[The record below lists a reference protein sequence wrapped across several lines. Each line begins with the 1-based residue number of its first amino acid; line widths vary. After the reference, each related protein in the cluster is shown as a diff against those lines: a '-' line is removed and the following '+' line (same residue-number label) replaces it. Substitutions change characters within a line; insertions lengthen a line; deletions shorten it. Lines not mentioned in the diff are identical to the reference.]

1 MILSIPYKLISN
13 NNDDN
18 SNDSNDKKDN
28 DDYSI
33 EDEDGKQIQR

>member
-1 MILSIPYKLISN
+1 MILSLPYELMSN